1 MVTLYKYVRTI
12 DMNLESLGIGRTF
25 SDKIIARNSSN
36 DEEKILIFNSVS
48 DAAVFFRTEN
58 CQVLQYKDG
67 SLYVTNIGGAI
78 RKYWWHDM
86 EFYIHDKLKV
96 KQSTYGYYVDTRFGR
111 CYINSL
117 IKNAILFDKFPN
129 TNGKPFVATFPKVAF
144 FKRNKNRV
152 YLISD
157 FEDGERVDFNCK
169 CQSNASTVKGYAWYS
184 SFVSKEDRLTNLDE
198 LVIEV

>member
-1 MVTLYKYVRTI
+1 MVTLYKYVRAI
-12 DMNLESLGIGRTF
+12 DMNLERLGIGGTP
-25 SDKIIARNSSN
+25 SNKIVAINPSN
-36 DEEKILIFNSVS
+36 EEEKILIFNSS
-48 DAAVFFRTEN
+48 NDNAVFFRTEN
-58 CQVLQYKDG
+58 CQVLQHKGG
-67 SLYVTNIGGAI
+67 SFYVTNIGGAI
-78 RKYWWHDM
+78 RRYWWHDV
-86 EFYIHDKLKV
+86 EFHIHDKLKV

-117 IKNAILFDKFPN
+117 IKNAILIDKFPN
-129 TNGKPFVATFPKVAF
+129 TNVKPFVATFPKVAF